1 MNGFRSL
8 ISLCESRWSWSAEP
22 RIRAALI
29 CSSDDRDDM
38 SRGGE
43 PMKKIVIRKPGA
55 VRLTSVAAALYG
67 SCGGNTNN
75 GPF

>member
-1 MNGFRSL
+1 
-8 ISLCESRWSWSAEP
+8 
-22 RIRAALI
+22 
-29 CSSDDRDDM
+29 M
-38 SRGGE
+38 SQGGE
-43 PMKKIVIRKPGA
+43 SMKKIVIRKPGA